1 MAKGIKTT
9 RLKLDIASING
20 DGYHLFADVRI
31 KRFKLRMLIDTG
43 ASRSVLDKTFLQQH
57 FKNMELVT
65 ADDKATG
72 LGSNTIT
79 SKVATLPEFI
89 LGRLRLSD
97 YTVAVL
103 DLSHVNETYAKVS
116 LPSIAGVIGSD
127 IFFTHNAVI
136 NYSKKTLALKWHRA

>member
-20 DGYHLFADVRI
+20 DGYHLFAVVRI
-31 KRFKLRMLIDTG
+31 KRHKLRMLIDTG
-43 ASRSVLDKTFLQQH
+43 ASRSVLDKGFLQMH
-57 FKNMELVT
+57 FKNMALET

-72 LGSNTIT
+72 LGSNTIV
-79 SKVATLPEFI
+79 SKVATLPEFK
-89 LGRLRLSD
+89 LGRLHLLD

-103 DLSHVNETYAKVS
+103 DLSHVNETYKRVN

-127 IFFTHNAVI
+127 IFYLHHAVI
-136 NYSKKTLALKWHRA
+136 NYNKKVLVLKWNTG